1 MSSEIQTPRVE
12 QVQIDELPCWR
23 IHTAHGEA
31 LIAQQGAQLLSY
43 QPHEQPPL
51 VWLSETAEFRHGQ
64 SVRGG
69 VPVCWPWFGDL
80 ARNPVEVRTAVEG
93 DKTPAHGLVRA
104 VDWQLDDIADEL
116 GELAVH
122 FHVDARHGLPGWPH
136 SARLE
141 LVMRFGERLTLELTT
156 HNLGDKPLPLSQALH
171 TYFAVSDSREVSID
185 GLQGCRYVETLEN
198 WEERKQL
205 GVVRIAGE
213 TDRIYLDVEKKL
225 VIRDPL
231 WERGIHILA
240 SGSRSAVVWNPWIDK
255 AARLSQFADDAWER
269 MLCIETARVWDDVA
283 SVAPGRSETMK
294 VEIWGEPLKD

>member
-1 MSSEIQTPRVE
+1 MSSDIQTPRVE
-12 QVQIDELPCWR
+12 QVQIDQLPCWR

-51 VWLSETAEFRHGQ
+51 VWLSEAAEYRHGQ

-69 VPVCWPWFGDL
+69 IPVCWPWFGNL
-80 ARNPVEVRTAVEG
+80 ERNPVEIRTAYQG
-93 DKTPAHGLVRA
+93 DKAPAHGLVRA

-122 FHVDARHGLPGWPH
+122 FSFDAHHGLPGWPH

-156 HNLGDKPLPLSQALH
+156 HNLGDKPLPVSQALH
-171 TYFAVSDSREVSID
+171 TYFAVSSSREISID
-185 GLQGCRYVETLEN
+185 GLQGCRYIETLEN
-198 WEERKQL
+198 WQERQQH
-205 GVVRIAGE
+205 GVVRITGE
-213 TDRIYLDVEKKL
+213 TDRIYLDVEKPL

-231 WERGIHILA
+231 WERDIHIQA
-240 SGSRSAVVWNPWIDK
+240 SSSRSAVLWNPWIDK
-255 AARLSQFADDAWER
+255 AARLSQFPDDAWDG
-269 MLCIETARVWDDVA
+269 MLCIETARVWDDVM
-283 SVAPGRSETMK
+283 SVAPGRSETMS
-294 VEIWGEPLKD
+294 VVIWSEALAG